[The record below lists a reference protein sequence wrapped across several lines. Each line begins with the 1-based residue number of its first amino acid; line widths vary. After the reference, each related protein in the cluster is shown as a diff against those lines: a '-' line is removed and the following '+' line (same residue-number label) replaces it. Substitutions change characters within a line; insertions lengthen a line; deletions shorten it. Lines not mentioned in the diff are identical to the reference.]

1 MLGLFTEVLLPSVTG
16 LNKPDISSLY
26 TILNTCFIELHQV
39 YSQPVLL
46 SHQTAVVWV
55 LCQHVRIG
63 ESREQYVCLNVFGA
77 SVRWYRAA
85 LCHGVG

>member
-16 LNKPDISSLY
+16 MNNPEVSTLC
-26 TILNTCFIELHQV
+26 TILNICFVKSHQV
-39 YSQPVLL
+39 CSQTVLL
-46 SHQTAVVWV
+46 SHQTTAL

-63 ESREQYVCLNVFGA
+63 ESRVRYVCLNVFGA